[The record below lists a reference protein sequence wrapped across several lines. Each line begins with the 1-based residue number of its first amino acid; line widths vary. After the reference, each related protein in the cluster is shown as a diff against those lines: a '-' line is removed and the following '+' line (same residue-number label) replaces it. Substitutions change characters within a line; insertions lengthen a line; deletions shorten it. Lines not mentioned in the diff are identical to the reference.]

1 MLKFFRKF
9 LQCRKI
15 WNTLGQNQNLWD
27 RIGIFLHF
35 SYIFLHRKC
44 VHLVPAV
51 RTKNTATTTT
61 VRMTPSNNNDTTTN
75 KFIMVIIWRLI
86 QQQIAIHQ
94 QILTAAKAA
103 LLLLEEEEDEEVVD
117 GRRLPNTGPRKK
129 RTKFDHKGALES
141 IKRDF
146 LGENTLFSGSQFKIF
161 FRLSRTR
168 FQAILEAVGKQDLD
182 FYKPNLKKGPSLE
195 ARLLLPLKTNAYGVA
210 AHTFCD
216 YFQMSFDMAMKCI
229 KQFDTFMAKEFAAE
243 FLRKPTK
250 KDLME
255 IVKLHEAIHGVPGML
270 GSLDCMH
277 VNWKN
282 CPKAWEGSFKKGQ
295 GKPNTIV
302 LEAMVDYHLWFW
314 HVSFGH
320 PGSLNDLN
328 ILDVSPLFECLRNGS
343 FSKVEKES
351 GMVPYKIMG
360 EEFDFL
366 YILVDGIYP
375 NYKRFVKGLKDP
387 LNEQEK
393 KYTAWQE
400 SARKD
405 IERAFGVLQQEQQVL
420 ARPLL
425 LHNIGQV
432 GDRVR
437 TCLILHNMNVQER
450 VMGSN
455 VELHYSP
462 NNLQEDMERDCV
474 EFIPLTTSNDD
485 EANDADDANDDED
498 NDADDNDDADDL
510 QSVTSSPVIRNDEED
525 NGKEEHQRLFSALF
539 KHTTQE

>member
-1 MLKFFRKF
+1 
-9 LQCRKI
+9 
-15 WNTLGQNQNLWD
+15 
-27 RIGIFLHF
+27 
-35 SYIFLHRKC
+35 
-44 VHLVPAV
+44 
-51 RTKNTATTTT
+51 
-61 VRMTPSNNNDTTTN
+61 
-75 KFIMVIIWRLI
+75 MVIIWRLI
-86 QQQIAIHQ
+86 QQQIAIHE
-94 QILTAAKAA
+94 QILTAARAA

-182 FYKPNLKKGPSLE
+182 FYKPNLNKGPSLE

-216 YFQMSFDMAMKCI
+216 YFQMSFDMGMQCM
-229 KQFDTFMAKEFAAE
+229 KQFDSFMAKEFAAE

-250 KDLME
+250 KDLQE

-302 LEAMVDYHLWFW
+302 LEAMCDYHLWFW

-328 ILDVSPLFECLRNGS
+328 ILDVSPLFETLRNGPL
-343 FSKVEKES
+343 FS
-351 GMVPYKIMG
+351 
-360 EEFDFL
+360 DFL
-366 YILVDGIYP
+366 LRRRMFQNLFETFKECPDFLTLVHPGFFPKMFQMEMCSSLYLR
-375 NYKRFVKGLKDP
+375 NALKRFSHLS
-387 LNEQEK
+387 N
-393 KYTAWQE
+393 
-400 SARKD
+400 SAYIVEYR
-405 IERAFGVLQQEQQVL
+405 RHFMTT
-420 ARPLL
+420 
-425 LHNIGQV
+425 
-432 GDRVR
+432 RV
-437 TCLILHNMNVQER
+437 EP
-450 VMGSN
+450 
-455 VELHYSP
+455 YS
-462 NNLQEDMERDCV
+462 
-474 EFIPLTTSNDD
+474 
-485 EANDADDANDDED
+485 
-498 NDADDNDDADDL
+498 
-510 QSVTSSPVIRNDEED
+510 
-525 NGKEEHQRLFSALF
+525 
-539 KHTTQE
+539 